1 MPRKRT
7 GYDAACYYDGK
18 LLGRCTK
25 ADSDAYTLLM
35 NACGGD
41 AARVL
46 REYAYFSPELRAI
59 LENAALMQADRS
71 RTGGMFHAPK
81 SSPWGEV
88 QSCETLCPGVF
99 LVSTASHGGTMVAN
113 EVAAVLSPAAKKCGF
128 KDKGYICYE
137 EDAQES
143 VVLRELLDKKLWNIP
158 DRIKDKGQFEEKLNQ
173 SILFVRFPIV
183 ELAAA
188 LSRSSVTVKRS
199 LKELEDAGLILRV
212 RRGVGEPNRIYTL
225 LPKKEGCHNE

>member
-35 NACGGD
+35 NACGGE

-59 LENAALMQADRS
+59 LEKAALMQADRS

-81 SSPWGEV
+81 SSPWGDV

-137 EDAQES
+137 EDAQERWCS
-143 VVLRELLDKKLWNIP
+143 GNCWTKSCGTYLTALRT
-158 DRIKDKGQFEEKLNQ
+158 RG
-173 SILFVRFPIV
+173 
-183 ELAAA
+183 
-188 LSRSSVTVKRS
+188 S
-199 LKELEDAGLILRV
+199 LKKTSTSPSGSIIPNTGGQGRADVRPPKPPAVQPRPKRPQDDLGPCWPEAVKEVYPNGLCASTKR
-212 RRGVGEPNRIYTL
+212 PFQN
-225 LPKKEGCHNE
+225 